1 MTEHSFNCYY
11 KLYYLLI
18 QIRLCSH
25 YKSPL
30 IDENTEWLRNL
41 PIFQKLGLLASAKEL
56 RLVVEYRFS
65 TLLNIVEKR
74 ESLNIR

>member
-56 RLVVEYRFS
+56 S
-65 TLLNIVEKR
+65 
-74 ESLNIR
+74 